1 VVAGEAST
9 ETEPDVVLSLDE
21 AVPAKRRRQLE
32 PIFVLI
38 VTSWLVV
45 VVPRLLNSILSEKHR
60 TSVGDSVAG
69 NPIVNLAQ
77 RGLNLFLLSV
87 CIWIVVTHFR
97 RIPTDR
103 RLALVI
109 MIAPWVFVISR
120 DLYVYS
126 KPKIIS
132 LLYPMLILAVWILRP
147 RLEKLR
153 LIAWLTA
160 AFAVLNLF
168 LALALPTKGLFTS
181 AVGDLIAPDKEILS
195 WGILVG
201 VFTNGNNLGVFLV
214 LAVPAVALLKHS
226 VHRVG
231 ITALVG
237 FCLLWTSSRSSLGAF
252 AVMLGVFLVLATLR
266 ASGRGVASAVILL
279 MTAAAIVA
287 MPLTSRTNEAY
298 TNRGYIWRTSL
309 GNWSANPWM
318 GAGSKWYD
326 QIGQYVNALPGTA
339 FHGHNL
345 FVHALVTGGIVYT
358 ALLALM
364 ILCLIYYAI
373 VWAVRGES
381 FPTAY
386 LVCFL
391 VSCTLE
397 VPFGVVDNGYLFAL
411 TALPMAVIVFAPL
424 PANTL
429 TAELAGLA
437 SMTDLRVLRA
447 TIDSDAQPVVHR
459 RA

>member
-1 VVAGEAST
+1 VV
-9 ETEPDVVLSLDE
+9 VSLED
-21 AVPAKRRRQLE
+21 ALPARRRRQIE
-32 PIFVLI
+32 PIVVLI

-69 NPIVNLAQ
+69 NPLVSLTQ
-77 RGLNLFLLSV
+77 RGLNFFLLGV
-87 CIWIVVTHFR
+87 CVWIVVTHFQR
-97 RIPTDR
+97 LPTDR

-109 MIAPWVFVISR
+109 MIAPWVFMLSR
-120 DLYVYS
+120 DLYVYG
-126 KPKIIS
+126 KPKVIV
-132 LLYPMLILAVWILRP
+132 LLYPMLILAVWTLRP
-147 RLEKLR
+147 QLEKLR

-160 AFAVLNLF
+160 GFAVLNLG
-168 LALALPTKGLFTS
+168 LAVALPTKGLFTS

-201 VFTNGNNLGVFLV
+201 IFTNGNNLGVFLV
-214 LAVPAVALLKHS
+214 LAVPAVALLRQP
-226 VHRVG
+226 VHRVW
-231 ITALVG
+231 ITALVA
-237 FCLLWTSSRSSLGAF
+237 FCLLWTSSRSSLGAL
-252 AVMLGVFLVLATLR
+252 AAMLAVFLVLATLR
-266 ASGRGVASAVILL
+266 ASGRGVASAVVLL
-279 MTAAAIVA
+279 VTAAAIAA
-287 MPLTSRTNEAY
+287 MPLTSPTNDAY

-309 GNWSANPWM
+309 GNWSREPWM

-358 ALLALM
+358 ALLTVV

-373 VWAVRGES
+373 VWAIRGVS

-386 LVCFL
+386 VTCLL

-429 TAELAGLA
+429 TPEQAGA
-437 SMTDLRVLRA
+437 TSITDLRVLNP
-447 TIDSDAQPVVHR
+447 TIGDDPQPVVHNVH
-459 RA
+459 

>member
-1 VVAGEAST
+1 LEV
-9 ETEPDVVLSLDE
+9 SLDD
-21 AVPAKRRRQLE
+21 APATRRHWQVE
-32 PIFVLI
+32 PIAVLI

-45 VVPRLLNSILSEKHR
+45 VVPRLMNSILSEKHR
-60 TSVGDSVAG
+60 TSVGDSVTG
-69 NPIVNLAQ
+69 NPLVNLTQ
-77 RGLNLFLLSV
+77 RGLNFVLLGL
-87 CIWIVVTHFR
+87 CIWIVLSHFQKL
-97 RIPTDR
+97 PTDR

-109 MIAPWVFVISR
+109 LIAPWVFMLSR
-120 DLYVYS
+120 DLYVVGA
-126 KPKIIS
+126 KPKLIV
-132 LLYPMLILAVWILRP
+132 LLYPMLILSVWILRP
-147 RLEKLR
+147 ELHRLR

-160 AFAVLNLF
+160 AFAVIN
-168 LALALPTKGLFTS
+168 LALALILPTKGLFTS

-201 VFTNGNNLGVFLV
+201 IFTNGNNLGVFLV
-214 LAVPAVALLKHS
+214 LAVPAVALLRQP
-226 VHRVG
+226 VHRVW
-231 ITALVG
+231 ITALVA

-252 AVMLGVFLVLATLR
+252 AVMLTVFLVLGTLR
-266 ASGRGVASAVILL
+266 ASGRGVASAVVLL
-279 MTAAAIVA
+279 VAASAIAA
-287 MPLTSRTNEAY
+287 MPLTSPTNDAY

-309 GNWSANPWM
+309 GNWSRDPWM

-358 ALLALM
+358 ALLTLM

-373 VWAVRGES
+373 VWAIRGVS

-386 LVCFL
+386 LTCLL

-424 PANTL
+424 PANIL
-429 TAELAGLA
+429 TPEQAGA
-437 SMTDLRVLRA
+437 TSITDLRVLNP
-447 TIDSDAQPVVHR
+447 TIDRDPQPVVHGSH
-459 RA
+459 